1 MTLDELLKAAEEQ
14 RRRGWEYLPVRCDKL
29 IEAIKAERELHARQL
44 NKLAEAAG
52 GGSR

>member
-1 MTLDELLKAAEEQ
+1 MTLDDVRHLAERLQAAGASTVAVPIAELLA
-14 RRRGWEYLPVRCDKL
+14 
-29 IEAIKAERELHARQL
+29 AIKAERELHARQL